1 MPEFARREMASKK
14 TKTRPEPAGHQTI
27 DYAALLNE
35 AQLKAVRH
43 RDGPHLVIA
52 GAGTGK
58 TRTLV
63 YRMAYLVEQGIPPHS
78 ILLLTFTRKA
88 AQEMMHRASE
98 ILDERCDNVFGGTFH
113 SFGNMILRRY
123 GRHLGY
129 SPNFTILDRT
139 DAEEILGILRTELG
153 FQRLKTQF
161 PRKEALMTILSRS
174 VNTGKAIAQIVN
186 EEYPQFAPQTD
197 GICKVSDEYG
207 RYKLDRSLM
216 DYDDLLVNLKRLLQ
230 EQESVR
236 VPLSDTY
243 RYIMVDEYQDTN
255 RIQAEIVRLLAS
267 EHGNVMVVGDDSQS
281 IYSFRG
287 ADFRN
292 IMDFPKLFPD
302 CAVTTL
308 EQNYRS
314 GQAILSLTNAIIAQA
329 REKYSK
335 HLFSEIV
342 TDAKP
347 FYFRPKSEHQQ
358 ARFVCREIMG
368 MLKNGARLGDVSV
381 LFRSGWH
388 SNDLEVELAAHGI
401 PFVKHGGIK
410 FVEAAHI
417 KDVLALLR
425 ICLNPMDSVAW
436 HRVLKLASGIGGVT
450 AGKIV
455 KMAVDEGL
463 GYNALISRDLSKKRF
478 AEELRSL
485 YELIAEVRADPSDLP
500 ALVGRILEF
509 YKPYFRDNYEDYKDR
524 ANDLVSLLH
533 IAERYTSLDKLLSDL
548 TLESPEKSGL
558 DETADGL
565 RDKRLV
571 LSTIHSAKGLEWD
584 TVFLIHLVDGCLPSS
599 YSMARQE
606 SIEEERRLFYV
617 AATRAKRNL
626 YLVAPILRS
635 SSFYTSYGGPSRFLF
650 EIKDLGKLTRK
661 VV

>member
-1 MPEFARREMASKK
+1 MAPRKTQAQPKPEERQ
-14 TKTRPEPAGHQTI
+14 PI
-27 DYAALLNE
+27 DYKALLNE
-35 AQLKAVRH
+35 AQLKAVMH

-63 YRMAYLVEQGIPPHS
+63 YRLAYLVEHGIPPHS

-98 ILDERCDNVFGGTFH
+98 ILDERCGNVFGGTFH

-123 GRHLGY
+123 GSHLGY
-129 SPNFTILDRT
+129 APSFTILDRS
-139 DAEEILGILRTELG
+139 DAEEILGLLRTEMG
-153 FQRLKTQF
+153 YQSLKTQF
-161 PRKEALMTILSRS
+161 PRKEALMTIASRS
-174 VNTGKAIAQIVN
+174 VNTGKSIAQIVK
-186 EEYPQFAPQTD
+186 EEYTQFAPQID
-197 GICKVSDEYG
+197 GIFKVSEEYA

-216 DYDDLLVNLKRLLQ
+216 DYDDLLVNLTRLLR
-230 EQESVR
+230 EQEHLRVR
-236 VPLSDTY
+236 LSETY

-267 EHGNVMVVGDDSQS
+267 KHGNVMVVGDDSQS

-292 IMDFPKLFPD
+292 IMDFPKLFPG

-314 GQAILSLTNAIIAQA
+314 GQAILSLTNAIIAHA

-335 HLFSEIV
+335 HLFSDIE
-342 TDAKP
+342 TSAKP
-347 FYFRPKSEHQQ
+347 FYFRPKSENHQ
-358 ARFVCREIMG
+358 ARFVCREIAG
-368 MLKNGARLGDVSV
+368 LLRQGAKLGDIAV

-388 SNDLEVELAAHGI
+388 SNDLEVELSAHGI

-410 FVEAAHI
+410 FVEASHI

-425 ICLNPMDSVAW
+425 ISLNPMDSVAW
-436 HRVLKLASGIGGVT
+436 HRVLKLIPGIGGVT
-450 AGKIV
+450 AAKIV
-455 KMAVDEGL
+455 KMGVDEGL
-463 GYNALISRDLSKKRF
+463 GYNALVAKDLSKKKYTGQ
-478 AEELRSL
+478 LQGL
-485 YELIAEVRADPSDLP
+485 YDLLADVRAFGADLS
-500 ALVGRILEF
+500 AAVGKVLEF
-509 YKPYFRDNYEDYKDR
+509 YKPYFKEQYEDHKDR
-524 ANDLVSLLH
+524 ANDLVSLFH
-533 IAERYTSLDKLLSDL
+533 IAERYASLDRLLSDL

-558 DETADGL
+558 DESAEGL

-599 YSMARQE
+599 YSMVREE

-617 AATRAKRNL
+617 AATRAKRGL
-626 YLVAPILRS
+626 YLVAPMLQGNNYY
-635 SSFYTSYGGPSRFLF
+635 SSFGGPSRFLY
-650 EIKDLGKLTRK
+650 EIKDLGRLTRR
-661 VV
+661 VT

>member
-1 MPEFARREMASKK
+1 MAPRKPKTQGEPPVRR
-14 TKTRPEPAGHQTI
+14 TI

-35 AQLKAVRH
+35 AQLKAVMH

-63 YRMAYLVEQGIPPHS
+63 YRLAYLVEQGVPPHS

-98 ILDERCDNVFGGTFH
+98 ILDERCGNVFGGTFH
-113 SFGNMILRRY
+113 SFGNMILRRH
-123 GRHLGY
+123 GRMLGY
-129 SPNFTILDRT
+129 SPNFTILDRS
-139 DAEEILGILRTELG
+139 DAEEILGLLRTELG
-153 FQRLKTQF
+153 YHRLKTQF
-161 PRKEALMTILSRS
+161 PRKEALMTIVSRS
-174 VNTGKAIAQIVN
+174 VNTGRSIAQIIKT
-186 EEYPQFAPQTD
+186 EYPQFVPETD
-197 GICKVSDEYG
+197 GIFKVSEEYG

-216 DYDDLLVNLKRLLQ
+216 DYDDLLVNLKRLLE
-230 EQESVR
+230 EQELLR
-236 VPLSDTY
+236 ARLSETY

-267 EHGNVMVVGDDSQS
+267 DHGNVMVVGDDSQS

-292 IMDFPKLFPD
+292 IMDFPKLFPG

-335 HLFSEIV
+335 HLFSDIAGGE
-342 TDAKP
+342 KP
-347 FYFRPKSEHQQ
+347 FYFRPKSEHHQ
-358 ARFVCREIMG
+358 ARFVCREILG
-368 MLKNGARLGDVSV
+368 MMKKGVRLGDMAV

-388 SNDLEVELAAHGI
+388 SNDLEVELSAHGI
-401 PFVKHGGIK
+401 PFVKHGGVK

-425 ICLNPMDSVAW
+425 IAMNPMDSVAW

-450 AGKIV
+450 AAKIV
-455 KMAVDEGL
+455 RMAVDEGL
-463 GYNALISRDLSKKRF
+463 GYNALIAKEVSKKKY
-478 AEELRSL
+478 AGDLRGL
-485 YELIAEVRADPSDLP
+485 HDLVADVRADPSDVAGL
-500 ALVGRILEF
+500 LGKVLEF
-509 YKPYFRDNYEDYKDR
+509 YKPYFRDQFEDYRDR

-533 IAERYTSLDKLLSDL
+533 IAERYTSLDKLLADL

-558 DETADGL
+558 DESADGL

-599 YSMARQE
+599 YSMVRE
-606 SIEEERRLFYV
+606 DSVEEERRLFYV

-626 YLVAPILRS
+626 YLVAPILQS
-635 SSFYTSYGGPSRFLF
+635 NSFYSSFGGPSRFLF
-650 EIKDLGKLTRK
+650 EIKDLGKLTRR
-661 VV
+661 VT